1 MRTVSIMTPIW
12 DLRRGD
18 YDDNRMSPLVGGLR
32 SLILSGAFE
41 FNFLKAPVVFLTFI
55 IVPALLAGFTLA
67 LAITYGRLYLHAR
80 GIAGSSP
87 VLGLALS
94 ALFVAM
100 ALWLGRPLLRLAID
114 NVQQLHYILVFPI
127 FVALRELL
135 RKIAEHFYGRSIT
148 PEQLNR
154 GRRIGSVLAALIF
167 AGAGGALLFV
177 AWSSFGPQ
185 IFDMARIQP
194 WALIKVALMNAAIV
208 FGFSTALASLVWL
221 AQEVTLTGP
230 VRDWTPRPAHRKSP
244 SIRIAHLSDLH
255 IVGERYGYR
264 MEAGTLGPR
273 GNECLV
279 RALHQLESLQS
290 HAPIDRIL
298 VTGDITDAGTRAE
311 WAEFVDLLQAFPKL
325 RSRLSFVPG
334 NHDVNVVDR
343 TNPGRM
349 DLPWSASQSLRKL
362 RTVVALDMVQGERAH
377 IVDRASGELGCSLR
391 DYLHENGRAER
402 LRSLAE
408 DGSVRGRWEMEKV
421 WDTIFPLVEPPQDGH
436 EYGVILLDSSARTH
450 LSLTNAIGF
459 ITPAHLRAMKSV
471 LNRCPRCPWIITLHH
486 QVVEY
491 PVRCISLMDR
501 ISLALMNASDVINTI
516 EPYAAQTVVLHGH
529 RHRVWIGACGGIVL
543 CSAPSASLGSQSGE
557 KYRGAFFVHEFMV
570 SPDAGIQLIRTDHVT
585 VGAESKQDS
594 PFQKSA

>member
-1 MRTVSIMTPIW
+1 MPIL

-32 SLILSGAFE
+32 SLILSSAFE

-55 IVPALLAGFTLA
+55 IVPALLAGLTLA
-67 LAITYGRLYLHAR
+67 LAVTYGRLFLHAR
-80 GIAGSSP
+80 SMAGSSP
-87 VLGLALS
+87 ALALGFA
-94 ALFVAM
+94 ALLIGL

-127 FVALRELL
+127 FVALREVL

-148 PEQLNR
+148 PEQLNH
-154 GRRIGSVLAALIF
+154 GRRVGSVLAALIF
-167 AGAGGALLFV
+167 AGAGIALLFIV
-177 AWSSFGPQ
+177 WSSFGPQ
-185 IFDMARIQP
+185 VFDSARIQP
-194 WALIKVALMNAAIV
+194 WALIKAALVNAAIV
-208 FGFSTALASLVWL
+208 FGFSAAVASLFWL
-221 AQEVTLTGP
+221 AQEVTLTSP
-230 VRDWTPRPAHRKSP
+230 VLDWIPQPVHGKSP

-273 GNECLV
+273 GNECLL
-279 RALHQLESLQS
+279 RAFRELETLEN
-290 HAPIDRIL
+290 HTLIDRVL

-377 IVDRASGELGCSLR
+377 LVDRASGKPGPTLR
-391 DYLHENGRAER
+391 DYLHEDGRAER
-402 LRSLAE
+402 LRALAE
-408 DGSVRGRWEMEKV
+408 HGAVRGRWEMKKV
-421 WDTIFPLVEPPQDGH
+421 WDAIFPLVEPPQEDH
-436 EYGVILLDSSARTH
+436 EYGVILLDSNARTH

-459 ITPAHLRAMKSV
+459 IPPEQLRAMKSV
-471 LNRCPRCPWIITLHH
+471 LKSCPSCPWIIALHH

-491 PVRCISLMDR
+491 PVPCISLMDR
-501 ISLALMNASDVINTI
+501 ISLALVNASDVITAI
-516 EPYAAQTVVLHGH
+516 APYASQTVVLHGH
-529 RHRVWIGACGGIVL
+529 RHRVWIGDCGGIVL

-557 KYRGAFFVHEFMV
+557 KYQGAFFVHDFILG
-570 SPDAGIQLIRTDHVT
+570 PDAGIRLTRTDQVT
-585 VGAESKQDS
+585 IAAQPNRGS
-594 PFQKSA
+594 PFQKGA